1 MRYYTTIIILVA
13 VFLSG
18 CASLTGQHRRTAYVN
33 GHPNVPV
40 FYAQAIKDGAIMV
53 GMTKD
58 QVSASWGNPCG
69 WCYGTRKSRWG
80 DTWEYN
86 VFGSSTMGIGNGHY
100 VYFQNGRVVGW
111 SN

>member
-69 WCYGTRKSRWG
+69 RSEERRVGKEDGWG
-80 DTWEYN
+80 
-86 VFGSSTMGIGNGHY
+86 
-100 VYFQNGRVVGW
+100 GRPWAVKDERDARIRGMVT
-111 SN
+111 S